1 MGFLIVDRG
10 LSLHVM
16 VEHKMY
22 CRSKLAAELSKDW
35 SKAMSPVQ
43 GNLFSRTVLIPRNTL
58 VCNVSFMVSFIVDSD
73 RHNKF
78 IVGSA
83 TGTITDYLATE
94 LFALLVEA

>member
-43 GNLFSRTVLIPRNTL
+43 GNLFSRTVPIPRNTL
-58 VCNVSFMVSFIVDSD
+58 VCNVSFIVDSD